1 MIQEVICLLTI
12 GEFSQLSRVSPRMLR
27 HYDSIGLLHPAHTRQ
42 DNGYRCY
49 DESQLADVVR
59 IRQLSRY
66 GFPLSEIGA
75 LLALPEAEL
84 ALRLHER
91 RMAVYG
97 ELSRLRKTLRQME
110 EQIMQME
117 GIDMSEKY
125 SVILLEDP
133 VQKVF
138 SIRRTIDITQIHDL
152 FADLHREAAA
162 RGLHQRGCTQ
172 LLYHSQEGET
182 FSHERIDGEAQVVV
196 DGDGPDIIQR
206 PVQLCAATTHK
217 GPYERLQ
224 YAYDALCAWMGQ
236 HPEYQICGPAIE
248 RYLKDEREVSGPE
261 ELETGV
267 MFPVKR
273 R

>member
-1 MIQEVICLLTI
+1 MLTI
-12 GEFSQLSRVSPRMLR
+12 GAFSKLARVSTRTLR
-27 HYDSIGLLHPAHTRQ
+27 HYDALGLLRPAHLGQ
-42 DNGYRCY
+42 DNGYRYY
-49 DESQLADVVR
+49 DETQLETVVR
-59 IRQLSRY
+59 IRRLSQY
-66 GFPLSEIGA
+66 GFPLSEIGG
-75 LLALPEAEL
+75 LLLLSDTEL
-84 ALRLHER
+84 ALHLQKR

-110 EQIMQME
+110 DEIFQME
-117 GIDMSEKY
+117 GISMSENYK
-125 SVILLEDP
+125 VILLNDP
-133 VQKVF
+133 PQRVF
-138 SIRRTIDITQIHDL
+138 SIRRTIDITQVHPL
-152 FADLHREAAA
+152 FCDLHQAVKDQ
-162 RGLHQRGCTQ
+162 GLEERGCTQ
-172 LLYHSQEGET
+172 LLYHGKE
-182 FSHERIDGEAQVVV
+182 FSHDNIDGEAQVVV
-196 DGDGPDIIQR
+196 DRMEEGVLER
-206 PVQLCAATTHK
+206 PAQLCAATTHH